1 MQKVKM
7 FKSHT
12 LGFLE
17 TDINSWSANTSITI
31 LNTSITCDTRDYYI
45 CVVTY
50 SI

>member
-1 MQKVKM
+1 MQKVKI
-7 FKSHT
+7 FKSNS

-31 LNTSITCDTRDYYI
+31 LNTSITSDNNYYY
-45 CVVTY
+45 CVVTH